1 MAASSLTAV
10 AAEVVAAVAAT
21 PDPTAVAKAAP
32 RAATVTK
39 DAAEPRRND
48 GARGR
53 KTIAISIATV
63 SARARFTTAVAGAGV
78 AMTAAPETTAV
89 AKAAPRAAPVTAHA
103 TELPRNDGA
112 RGRGRA
118 GVTAKTIAFAIA
130 ATWVAVAT
138 LTTTVAAGETA
149 NRQIANARHR
159 TETTAFAR
167 APSVIAA
174 A

>member
-53 KTIAISIATV
+53 KTIAISMATV

-112 RGRGRA
+112 RGRA

>member
-21 PDPTAVAKAAP
+21 PDP
-32 RAATVTK
+32 
-39 DAAEPRRND
+39 
-48 GARGR
+48 
-53 KTIAISIATV
+53 
-63 SARARFTTAVAGAGV
+63 
-78 AMTAAPETTAV
+78 TAV